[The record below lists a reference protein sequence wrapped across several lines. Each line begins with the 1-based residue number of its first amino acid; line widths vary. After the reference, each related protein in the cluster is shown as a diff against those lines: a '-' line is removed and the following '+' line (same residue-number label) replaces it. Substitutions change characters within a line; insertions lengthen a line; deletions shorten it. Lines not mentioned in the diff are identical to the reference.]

1 MATFHLELDKRVK
14 LKNDRYNLSV
24 RVGIGND
31 NMYLK
36 IVPMTVEQYEKVFQ
50 KKTMDLKS
58 VELRR
63 NCQEFLSRCETMF
76 ADMKPFD
83 KGKYRRLVYGTKDE
97 NDELKDSLLLKDL
110 IRIYLESNH
119 RRKLKTKCMYQTAL
133 KSFSEFRPGL
143 SITDINP
150 DFLMD
155 FEISKCE
162 SGYSQATISTYMRHL
177 RSFINHFTYV
187 DKRIP
192 KDFIYPFGQGGYT
205 IKNYRISKQVM
216 SNEEIQKVI
225 DFNDFQNKDQEYS
238 RDIWLILYRANGM
251 NYADLFRLRWSNIKG
266 KYIVFNR
273 MKTENTRKN
282 NVKDIVVPLKPE
294 LKRLIYKVG
303 IKSSQFILGILEVGY
318 DEKTF
323 RNKKDWQQ
331 QKINKALKYISE
343 KLELS
348 VGLRLK
354 TSRDSYATSLKRSG
368 KSRDEIG
375 EMLGHSTSQ
384 VTDYYLASLDMD
396 KTWGINEGLL

>member
-14 LKNDRYNLSV
+14 LKNSRYNLSV
-24 RVGIGND
+24 RIGMGND

-50 KKTMDLKS
+50 KKTMDMKS
-58 VELRR
+58 VKLRR
-63 NCQEFLSRCETMF
+63 DCQEFLSRGETIF
-76 ADMKPFD
+76 ADMKHFD
-83 KGKYRRLVYGTKDE
+83 KRKYRRLVYGIKDE
-97 NDELKDSLLLKDL
+97 NDEIKDSLLLKDL
-110 IRIYLESNH
+110 IKIYLESNH

-133 KSFSEFRPGL
+133 NSFLEFRPGL

-155 FEISKCE
+155 FEISKRE
-162 SGYSQATISTYMRHL
+162 GGYSQATISTYMRHL
-177 RSFINHFTYV
+177 RSLINHFTYV

-192 KDFIYPFGQGGYT
+192 NDFIYPFGQGGYT

-225 DFNDFQNKDQEYS
+225 DFKDFQNKDQEYA

-251 NYADLFRLRWSNIKG
+251 NYADFFRLKWFNIKG
-266 KYIVFNR
+266 KYIVFTR
-273 MKTENTRKN
+273 LKTENTRRN

-294 LKRLIYKVG
+294 LKQLIDKVG
-303 IKSSQFILGILEVGY
+303 VKSSPFILGILEEGY

-331 QKINKALKYISE
+331 QKINKSLKYISE

-348 VGLRLK
+348 VNLRLK
-354 TSRDSYATSLKRSG
+354 TSRDSYATTLKRSG

-396 KTWGINEGLL
+396 KTWKINEGLL